1 VVGNT
6 AGSGTL
12 SRGEISTFIETSQLG
27 PNTLIFVTPSTVIPF
42 PISVSEKIVDEGFRV
57 EIPEV
62 FTFDITFDWW
72 IVDKI
77 SVSN

>member
-1 VVGNT
+1 
-6 AGSGTL
+6 
-12 SRGEISTFIETSQLG
+12 
-27 PNTLIFVTPSTVIPF
+27 VIPF